1 MAEDKNIEIKVTIRP
16 YQEQDA
22 EHLWSLLFNTIRS
35 VNIRDYSQ
43 EQVEAW
49 APKPHNTKAWR
60 DRVNQTQPYIAELNG
75 VIVGFADLQ
84 SDGLIDHFF
93 CHHRYQRQGVGS
105 ALMAHIFI
113 KAQELGLQK
122 LYSEVSITARPF
134 FEQYGFKV
142 VTAQKVALRGIVL
155 DNFLM
160 QKA

>member
-1 MAEDKNIEIKVTIRP
+1 M
-16 YQEQDA
+16 
-22 EHLWSLLFNTIRS
+22 
-35 VNIRDYSQ
+35 
-43 EQVEAW
+43 
-49 APKPHNTKAWR
+49 
-60 DRVNQTQPYIAELNG
+60 
-75 VIVGFADLQ
+75 
-84 SDGLIDHFF
+84 DHFF
-93 CHHRYQRQGVGS
+93 CHHRYQRQGIGS

-142 VTAQKVALRGIVL
+142 VTVQKVALRGIVL

>member
-1 MAEDKNIEIKVTIRP
+1 MLTIRP

-43 EQVEAW
+43 EQV
-49 APKPHNTKAWR
+49 KAW
-60 DRVNQTQPYIAELNG
+60 
-75 VIVGFADLQ
+75 
-84 SDGLIDHFF
+84 
-93 CHHRYQRQGVGS
+93 
-105 ALMAHIFI
+105 
-113 KAQELGLQK
+113 AQELRLQK

-142 VTAQKVALRGIVL
+142 VTVQKVALRGIVL

>member
-1 MAEDKNIEIKVTIRP
+1 M
-16 YQEQDA
+16 
-22 EHLWSLLFNTIRS
+22 LFNTIRS

-49 APKPHNTKAWR
+49 
-60 DRVNQTQPYIAELNG
+60 
-75 VIVGFADLQ
+75 
-84 SDGLIDHFF
+84 
-93 CHHRYQRQGVGS
+93 
-105 ALMAHIFI
+105 
-113 KAQELGLQK
+113 AQELGLQK